1 MKLIHQILGLILGFI
16 IGILTTLS
24 GLGLLGLWVYSDT
37 KKNPPKYRGSL
48 YHPRPG
54 ATYGSE
60 SHKSPPKER
69 VGYPLEHVYES
80 LSEAEG
86 VLTSLR
92 SLISAKGWVHLTDL
106 NHAIG
111 RESTM
116 ADWNYGWMDLS
127 RARTTKTRDGYI
139 IEFPDPV
146 KLRK

>member
-16 IGILTTLS
+16 IGILTALS
-24 GLGLLGLWVYSDT
+24 GLGVLGLWIYSDT
-37 KKNPPKYRGSL
+37 KKNPPK
-48 YHPRPG
+48 PRSS
-54 ATYGSE
+54 YGSE

-80 LSEAEG
+80 LSEAED

-92 SLISAKGWVHLTDL
+92 SLISAKGVVHLTEL

-146 KLRK
+146 KLKK